1 MSRQHGFTPRK
12 GEHQPASEFAQTGK
26 FGRLFPKLRPF
37 IPSEESLKELGNAL
51 SDPSPNTSEGDN
63 LSIPAGFTYFGQF
76 VDHDITLDTTTL
88 KEIIVDP
95 LALTNFRTP
104 ALDLD
109 SIYGSGPDVQPYLY
123 QLPDQDLFLI
133 GTTNKDPGVGD
144 PTVPPELPN
153 DLPRASSGLG
163 LLGDPR
169 NDENLIVAQLH
180 LAFLKFHN
188 KVVTGI
194 KNKTIES
201 SKSID
206 KSDFEKARELVIWH
220 YQWIVVHD
228 FLTRIIDKEQLELVL
243 KEGRRFFIFKEDQ
256 QPFIPIEFSVAAYRL
271 GHSMVR
277 AVYDYNRVF
286 TPLPGGKTPA
296 TLELLFAFTAKSG
309 KLDDP
314 FNIPIP
320 SDWVIDWRRFFEI
333 DPDVQVNHSR
343 NIDPF
348 LVEPLKNLPN
358 VPEPKSLAVRNLL
371 RGRSVGL
378 PSGQRVARFLKLE
391 PLTRDEISTGSDG
404 EVAAKHKFDIETP
417 LWYYILKEAQIQNQ
431 GQRLGQVGSRIL
443 AEVFVGLLEE
453 DSNSFLATDPDWR
466 PTLPAENP
474 GTFTMVDLLKF
485 VGEINPIGD
494 VKQES

>member
-1 MSRQHGFTPRK
+1 MGRQHGFPPRT
-12 GEHQPASEFAQTGK
+12 GESQPLSEFAPVGK

-37 IPSEESLKELGNAL
+37 TPSKESLEELGNAL
-51 SDPSPNTSEGDN
+51 NDPTPETPQGDN
-63 LSIPAGFTYFGQF
+63 PSVPAGFTYFGQF

-95 LALTNFRTP
+95 LAVTNFRTP

-133 GTTNKDPGVGD
+133 GTTNKTPGVGN
-144 PTVPPELPN
+144 PNIPVELPN
-153 DLPRASSGLG
+153 DLPRASSGLA
-163 LLGDPR
+163 LLGDAR

-194 KNKTIES
+194 KKKTIES
-201 SKSID
+201 LQSTD
-206 KSDFEKARELVIWH
+206 KTDFEKARELVIWH
-220 YQWIVVHD
+220 YQWIVIHD
-228 FLTRIIDKEQLELVL
+228 FLTRILDKEQLEIVL
-243 KEGRRFFIFKEDQ
+243 KKGRRFFVFKENQ
-256 QPFIPIEFSVAAYRL
+256 QPFIPVEFSVAAYRL

-277 AVYDYNRVF
+277 EVYDYNRVF
-286 TPLPGGKTPA
+286 TPRPGGFTPA
-296 TLELLFAFTAKSG
+296 TLQLLFAFTAKSG

-320 SDWVIDWRRFFEI
+320 SDWIIDWRRFFEI
-333 DPDVQVNHSR
+333 DPAVPFNPSR
-343 NIDPF
+343 KIDPF

-358 VPEPKSLAVRNLL
+358 VPQPSSLAVRNLL

-378 PSGQRVARFLKLE
+378 PSGQRVARFLKLK
-391 PLTRDEISTGSDG
+391 PLTRAEISTGPDG
-404 EVAAKHKFDIETP
+404 KVAAKHKFDIESP
-417 LWYYILKEAQIQNQ
+417 LWYYILKEAQVQ
-431 GQRLGQVGSRIL
+431 GKGLRLGEVGSRIL

-453 DSNSFLATDPDWR
+453 DSNSFLATNPDWK
-466 PTLPAENP
+466 PTLPAKNP
-474 GTFTMVDLLKF
+474 GTFTLVDLLNF

-494 VKQES
+494 KSA